1 MGFFLKKKIM
11 EGEKKKHKL
20 VINSPI
26 KSYLFYNMRETQV
39 FFNRNFFFFT
49 WFFNSINKKVCAL
62 ITHMSVY

>member
-39 FFNRNFFFFT
+39 FFNRNFFFLHGFVLVL
-49 WFFNSINKKVCAL
+49 IKKYVL
-62 ITHMSVY
+62 